1 MPGIAETAGVGAAA
15 GHLATSAAVGAG
27 LHGVSETTHGGAAGN
42 AKKLAESIAK
52 QVAELGKTQGWMP
65 AERTKG

>member
-1 MPGIAETAGVGAAA
+1 MK
-15 GHLATSAAVGAG
+15 
-27 LHGVSETTHGGAAGN
+27 GGAAGN

-52 QVAELGKTQGWMP
+52 QVAEIGKTQGWMP